1 MEILPPSDEGGGQ
14 RKALVGGREKQ
25 HYLHYLRIG
34 RILSFSLPQSASQ
47 PAPSSEGAKAI
58 NDLIRQ
64 PVENGSECF
73 RIDPPSALRRWA
85 GGFQIVISTT
95 FLQEQGTRKNF

>member
-47 PAPSSEGAKAI
+47 TAPSSEGAKAA
-58 NDLIRQ
+58 NDPFRQ
-64 PVENGSECF
+64 AETSYDVS
-73 RIDPPSALRRWA
+73 
-85 GGFQIVISTT
+85 
-95 FLQEQGTRKNF
+95 